1 MKGRV
6 LSWFVG
12 SLKITIRGYCCE
24 RFFNLCAYH
33 GIVLWKLKPLG
44 ENEFTAGI
52 SLKNFRKIRPLAK
65 KCHVRIQVVKKKR
78 LSFFLPAVQKT
89 QTAVFFCRDGFRA
102 ALCPVAVYLGY
113 SDRGESGGDG

>member
-1 MKGRV
+1 MKGRI

-52 SLKNFRKIRPLAK
+52 SLKNFSEKSVPWLKSAM
-65 KCHVRIQVVKKKR
+65 CGYR
-78 LSFFLPAVQKT
+78 L
-89 QTAVFFCRDGFRA
+89 
-102 ALCPVAVYLGY
+102 
-113 SDRGESGGDG
+113 